1 MMGERD
7 MQFIFICLQDYK
19 IIIFIEFL
27 VGYDNRWFKME
38 VDLFMIRYVLFI
50 DNINRGE
57 N

>member
-1 MMGERD
+1 M
-7 MQFIFICLQDYK
+7 